1 MGAKQIVFS
10 EQARA
15 SVLRGVNALADA
27 VKVTLGPKGRNVLIN
42 KAFGAPLVTKDGV
55 TVAKEIELEN
65 PLENMGAQMVKEV
78 ASKTAD
84 IAGDGTTTATVL
96 AQAIISEGLK
106 NVAAGANPMDL
117 KRGIDKAVAKVIEN
131 LRAQSQAVGN
141 DSKKIEQVAT
151 ISANSDSEIG
161 KLIATAMSKVG
172 KEGVI
177 TVEEAKGTDTTVD
190 VVEGMQ
196 FDRGY
201 ISPYFVTNS
210 EKMEAE
216 IQNPYILIYDK
227 KISAMKDILHIL
239 EKVAQSGR
247 PLVIIAEDLEGEAL
261 ATLVVNKLRGTIKVA
276 AVKAPG
282 FGDRRKEML
291 TDIAILTA
299 GTVISEEQGFKL
311 ENADLTYLGQASS
324 VTIDKDNTVIVGGKG
339 KKADITARVNQIKA
353 QIENTTSDYDREKLQ
368 ERLAKLSGGVAVLY
382 VGAATEVEMKEKK
395 DRVDDALHATRAAV
409 EEGIVPG
416 GGVAYI
422 RAVESLE
429 KLKGANEDE
438 ATGIQIVK
446 RAIEEPLRQIVINSG
461 IEGSIVVQKIK
472 EGKGDFGFNART
484 EVYENLFK
492 AGVIDPTKVTRVAL
506 ENAASIAAMLLTTE
520 CVIADKPKPEAAAG
534 HSHGAPDMGGMG
546 Y

>member
-1 MGAKQIVFS
+1 MAKQIFFDI
-10 EQARA
+10 EARNKMKK
-15 SVLRGVNALADA
+15 GVDTLANA
-27 VKVTLGPKGRNVLIN
+27 VKVTLGPKGRNVVIE
-42 KAFGAPLVTKDGV
+42 KKFGAPQVTKDGV
-55 TVAKEIELEN
+55 TVAKEIELEDAI
-65 PLENMGAQMVKEV
+65 ENMGAQMVKEV

-117 KRGIDKAVAKVIEN
+117 KRGIDKAVAKVIES
-131 LRAQSQAVGN
+131 LRSQSQAVGN

-161 KLIATAMSKVG
+161 KLIAMAMAKVG

-210 EKMEAE
+210 EKMEVE
-216 IQNPYILIYDK
+216 LQNPYILIYDK

-247 PLVIIAEDLEGEAL
+247 PLAIIAEDLEGEAL
-261 ATLVVNKLRGTIKVA
+261 ATLVVNKLRGTLKVA

-311 ENADLTYLGQASS
+311 ENADLSYLGQAASI
-324 VTIDKDNTVIVGGKG
+324 TIDKDNTTVVGGKG
-339 KKADITARVNQIKA
+339 KKADIVSRVNQIKA
-353 QIENTTSDYDREKLQ
+353 QVENTTSDYDREKLQ

-409 EEGIVPG
+409 EEGLVPG

-429 KLKGANEDE
+429 KMKGSNQDE
-438 ATGIQIVK
+438 TTGIQIIK

-472 EGKGDFGFNART
+472 EGKGDYGFNART

-520 CVIADKPKPEAAAG
+520 CVIADRPKPEAAAG
-534 HSHGAPDMGGMG
+534 HHGGAPDMGGMG